1 MSARD
6 FDPEDPNVKTAV
18 FGKMV
23 EDWIAGDVGQYVV
36 RRYENRIDEVT
47 DRLKRIAPWRF
58 LRIMRLQHELK
69 VREEFLMDLG
79 SAIQEGHNA
88 LNILEGKD
96 E

>member
-6 FDPEDPNVKTAV
+6 LDPEDPNVRTAV

-23 EDWIAGDVGQYVV
+23 EDWIAGDVGAFVV
-36 RRYENRIDEVT
+36 KRYEARIEEVT
-47 DRLKRIAPWRF
+47 ERLKKVMPWRF

-69 VREEFLMDLG
+69 VREEFLSDLG